1 MCDIQRNIQE
11 EFINMASS
19 MTSSK
24 KETCANYLNGVMD
37 RGEVFTWLFLI
48 VLLMIYLGGFLW
60 VHP

>member
-1 MCDIQRNIQE
+1 
-11 EFINMASS
+11 MASS